1 MENIYIIDK
10 SMKKKDNMRVQI
22 TKDELDSYLQTDHK
36 LGLSSEEALKRQ
48 QKFGLNALVKQKR
61 ENFLLTFIKT
71 ILFEPMSLLL
81 FISGMIG
88 LVLAIVETIQSAQ
101 TGSQH
106 YILSFVQ
113 TAVLLS
119 IVIINAF
126 FGTIQERKSSNAI
139 EELEKISTPTS
150 KVLRDGKIIQIDSKE
165 LTIGDILVVEA
176 GDTVNADAK
185 LFFDSHL
192 KISEAILTGESAEV
206 LKDSDAVA
214 ADNSPLGDQKNKIFA
229 GTNVLNGKGYGIV
242 YAISND
248 TEMGKVADLLN
259 DREAVISPLQLKLQ
273 KLGKVL
279 GLVGMAITILTFI
292 FSLLVIEGVV
302 TGASPVVKAIQ
313 SSLLLA
319 ISLAAAS
326 IPEGLAAITTIVLSL
341 GVKKMTTRHALVK
354 KLPSVETLGS
364 TAVICSDKT
373 GTLTMNKMT
382 VVKLLTIADLTKE
395 IQGDLINL
403 NEIEKDVLTKA
414 SLCTDSVIDENP
426 DLSQRKAAIGD
437 PTEVAIL
444 DLTLKNN
451 LSVLNL
457 KNQYPRIREIPFD
470 SERKL
475 MSSINEINGKKI
487 LIVKGAP
494 DVIFARCKNFD
505 QNLVSQINNK
515 WSDQAIRVL
524 AIAQKEIQGDLP
536 EDLVPED
543 YEFDLEFLGL
553 IGMIDPPREEV
564 KVSIQECVNSG
575 IKPIMITG
583 DHLNTAVAIAR
594 ELGIVKNEHD
604 QAITG
609 LELDQMSDQELVDKI
624 ENYAVYARVSPEN
637 KIRIVKA
644 WQAKDQVV
652 AMTGDGVNDAPAL
665 KAADIGCAMG
675 ITGTDVAKQ
684 AADMIL
690 MDDNFSTIV
699 ESVKLGRNI
708 YEGIRRITK
717 FLLSSNLTGIFSIVI
732 GMFIFYIAFQ
742 TFGWGA
748 ITTKEIEASLG
759 QVTNIKADELAYKL
773 NQDVKFTTT
782 ITTIQILINHMI
794 FETFPGIALGSQM
807 SISDFMKRRP
817 RSKYESIFADKL
829 IWQIIVTGI
838 LHGILTI
845 AAYTIGV
852 QIAISQGAPLLR
864 FYYGSVAA
872 FIVMTIGGILKSI
885 SMCSAEVVWKIKWNE
900 SKWIYLTALVSFSL
914 TAIVIFIPKL
924 TAITAEYPNDLN
936 FKDYQNFGITQDDF
950 QKLIHNLSGNKWE
963 TDFVDW
969 KIYLISASFGVLT
982 FIGLEVYKLI
992 DLKWFK
998 TKKAKPITEF
1008 ELIPRPLTWKQKMA
1022 NRRLKR
1028 MET

>member
-1 MENIYIIDK
+1 MNNKENERI
-10 SMKKKDNMRVQI
+10 QL
-22 TKDELDSYLQTDHK
+22 TQEELDSYLQTDHK
-36 LGLSSEEALKRQ
+36 TGLSSEEALRRQ
-48 QKFGLNALVKQKR
+48 EKFGLNILKKQKR

-81 FISGMIG
+81 FVTGMIG
-88 LVLAIVETIQSAQ
+88 LALAIVEVIQSKD

-126 FGTIQERKSSNAI
+126 FGTVQERKSSNAI

-165 LTIGDILVVEA
+165 ITIGDILIIEA
-176 GDTVNADAK
+176 GDTINADAK

-192 KISEAILTGESAEV
+192 KVSEAILTGESAEI
-206 LKDSDAVA
+206 LKDSNFIAQE
-214 ADNSPLGDQKNKIFA
+214 NSPLGDQKNKIFT
-229 GTNVLNGKGYGIV
+229 GTHVLNGKGYGIV

-259 DREAVISPLQLKLQ
+259 DREAVVSPLQLKLQ

-279 GLVGMAITILTFI
+279 GLVGMAITLLTFI
-292 FSLLVIEGVV
+292 FSLLVIENIISGEI
-302 TGASPVVKAIQ
+302 PIVKAIQ

-341 GVKKMTTRHALVK
+341 GVKKMTTRRALVK

-382 VVKLLTIADLTKE
+382 VVKMLAANHLEKETNIELTKE
-395 IQGDLINL
+395 SNLSDL
-403 NEIEKDVLTKA
+403 EKDLLIKA

-426 DLSQRKAAIGD
+426 DISQRKVAIGD
-437 PTEVAIL
+437 PTEIAIL
-444 DLTLKNN
+444 DLTLKNG
-451 LSVLNL
+451 LSILNL
-457 KNQYPRIREIPFD
+457 KNQHQRIREIPFD
-470 SERKL
+470 SQRKL

-494 DVIFARCKNFD
+494 DVIFAKCNNINKD
-505 QNLVSQINNK
+505 VVAKINNK
-515 WSDQAIRVL
+515 WSDDAIRVL
-524 AIAQKEIQGDLP
+524 AVAQKEINHDLP

-564 KVSIQECVNSG
+564 KVSIQECINSG

-594 ELGIVKNEHD
+594 QLGIVKNEHD

-609 LELDQMSDQELVDKI
+609 LELDQMSDQDLIDKI

-684 AADMIL
+684 ASDMIL

-717 FLLSSNLTGIFSIVI
+717 VLLSSNLTGIFSIVI

-742 TFGWGA
+742 TFGWGS

-759 QVTNIKADELAYKL
+759 QITNIKAEELAYKL

-845 AAYTIGV
+845 TAYTIGV
-852 QIAISQGAPLLR
+852 QIAISQNAPLLR

-900 SKWIYLTALVSFSL
+900 SKWIYLTALVSFTL

-924 TAITAEYPNDLN
+924 TAITAEFPNDLN
-936 FKDYQNFGITQDDF
+936 FKDYQAFGITQGEF
-950 QKLIHNLSGNKWE
+950 QQLIRNLSGNKLE

-1008 ELIPRPLTWKQKMA
+1008 ELIPRPLTWKQKIA

-1028 MET
+1028 MGN